1 MNNTTRYQ
9 EPPDYVKSI
18 GDKVYSAA
26 FQVHK
31 TWGPGLLE
39 GFYHRALY
47 KELKKNGLNVESE
60 VSLSVKLDDEI
71 FEDAYRMDLLVENE
85 VVVEVKAVHKL
96 TPVHFQQIRTYLR
109 VSNKWLGFLIN
120 FNTALAVDGI
130 NRQVMTPK
138 Q

>member
-1 MNNTTRYQ
+1 MNETTRYQ
-9 EPPDYVKSI
+9 EPPDYVNSI
-18 GDKVYSAA
+18 GDQVYSAA

-39 GFYHRALY
+39 HFYHRALY

-60 VSLSVKLDDEI
+60 VYLPIKLDDETI
-71 FEDAYRMDLLVENE
+71 EDAYKMDLLVENE
-85 VVVEVKAVHKL
+85 VVVEVKAVQKL

-109 VSNKWLGFLIN
+109 VGNKCLGFLIN
-120 FNTALAVDGI
+120 FNTTRAVDGI